1 MNLPKSL
8 GLVGVALATLG
19 TASAAQAALV
29 VVPPSLAPGAQYRLV
44 FVTNTTTQATS
55 TDINDYNTNPSSA
68 GVPIYLINGN
78 LVANNNADLWDGSIA
93 TPIDRTPDD
102 AILPFFAVW
111 TGTLTPGFAEFNAYL
126 GADRV
131 NFGNSSSALA
141 TWVDG
146 GTTVRGSLVNMY
158 AMSDVLTKP
167 YAPPPAVTVPE
178 PTSVLGY
185 RKFGLKTPPF
195 RVTEG
200 GLITLTF

>member
-102 AILPFFAVW
+102 AILTFFAVW

-167 YAPPPAVTVPE
+167 SAPPPAVTVPE

-185 RKFGLKTPPF
+185 C
-195 RVTEG
+195 
-200 GLITLTF
+200 